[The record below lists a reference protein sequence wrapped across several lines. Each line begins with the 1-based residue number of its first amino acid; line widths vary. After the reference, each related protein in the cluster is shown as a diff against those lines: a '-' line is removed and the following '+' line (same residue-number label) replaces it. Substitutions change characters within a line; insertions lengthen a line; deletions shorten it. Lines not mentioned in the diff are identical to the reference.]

1 MNNEASYYG
10 GVYNRRVRALRR
22 LEDQLKKG
30 VKKVKATLRP
40 ENKSDYDH
48 IPLEEVDVK
57 RIKKEITTLKSKI

>member
-22 LEDQLKKG
+22 LEDQLNKG
-30 VKKVKATLRP
+30 VKKVKATPRP
-40 ENKSDYDH
+40 ENKSEYDH
-48 IPLEEVDVK
+48 VSLEEVDVK

>member
-30 VKKVKATLRP
+30 TKTERVSLLTKLPGA
-40 ENKSDYDH
+40 NQ

>member
-30 VKKVKATLRP
+30 TKTEKVSLLTKATTGA
-40 ENKSDYDH
+40 NQ